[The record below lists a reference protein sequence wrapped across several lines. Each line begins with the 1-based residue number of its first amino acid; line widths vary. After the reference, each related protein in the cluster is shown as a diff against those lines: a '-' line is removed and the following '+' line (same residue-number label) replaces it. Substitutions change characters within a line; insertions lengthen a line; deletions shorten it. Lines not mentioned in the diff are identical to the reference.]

1 MEKNI
6 EGVLKATA
14 LLKTIA
20 NKNRLMILCQIIEEE
35 LTVTDLYK
43 SMNLSQSAISQ
54 HLALMR
60 KEGFVKTR
68 REQKNIYYSISSKE
82 IKDIINTLYKNF
94 CDVK

>member
-20 NKNRLMILCQIIEEE
+20 NKNRLMILCQIKEEE